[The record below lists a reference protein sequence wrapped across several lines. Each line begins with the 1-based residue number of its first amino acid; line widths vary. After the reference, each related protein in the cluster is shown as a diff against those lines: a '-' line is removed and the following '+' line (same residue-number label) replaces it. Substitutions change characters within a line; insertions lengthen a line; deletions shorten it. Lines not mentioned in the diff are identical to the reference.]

1 MTSTEVRE
9 DRLEEGP
16 RLKDSQ
22 VLHYIWA
29 VVEKYRERKEHHS
42 IECILCEEKLVHL
55 TILIQQNEPGL
66 KLPYDLGEEL
76 ASLVQ
81 KINRMAM
88 ENIREQLEN
97 NAKFISKAVDL
108 IMLPKVALL
117 ISNPALVKLKILTFN
132 NLACVLKKK
141 RHYMTALKAVSF
153 SLDLEEQ
160 LIGNHQEEQYDIV
173 ATYLNKAAILSDMS
187 KHSKALGEI
196 RKARTYAD
204 KIEKEVEQELRTSSS
219 PELTGRL

>member
-1 MTSTEVRE
+1 M
-9 DRLEEGP
+9 
-16 RLKDSQ
+16 
-22 VLHYIWA
+22 
-29 VVEKYRERKEHHS
+29 
-42 IECILCEEKLVHL
+42 HL

-76 ASLVQ
+76 AGLVQ

-88 ENIREQLEN
+88 ENIREQLDH

-108 IMLPKVALL
+108 IMLPKVAQL
-117 ISNPALVKLKILTFN
+117 ITNPALAKLKILTFN

-173 ATYLNKAAILSDMS
+173 ATYLNKAAILSDMN
-187 KHSKALGEI
+187 KHSKALE
-196 RKARTYAD
+196 
-204 KIEKEVEQELRTSSS
+204 
-219 PELTGRL
+219 